1 MRILGIDPG
10 YATTGFG
17 ILEAGCG
24 SVQLL
29 NYGTITTPTTL
40 TFPERLVVLYDDMT
54 QLIET
59 VKPDA
64 VAVEELFWGHN
75 VTTGIGVSHGRGV
88 ILLAI
93 CKSGAPLFEYTPNQ
107 VKQAVVGYGGA
118 DKASGHGNDA
128 AHFED
133 GKGRAAGRRGGRDCH
148 CALPCAKFHLAS
160 GAERIPVMFYYLNGT
175 ITLLDA
181 NLAVVDCGGVG
192 YACHTTNYTLARLQ
206 LGKPA
211 KLFTYCNIKE
221 DAFDIFGFSTRE
233 ELNCFE
239 RLLGV
244 TGVGPKAALA
254 ILSVV
259 SPEQLTLAVMTQDDK
274 TITMAQGVGKK
285 LAQRI
290 ILELKDKLGASQLE
304 LNTAEFA
311 GAGVLARGSKAAEA
325 TAALVGLGYSQT
337 EAAAALKGIDI
348 ENLSIEDV
356 IRRALRA
363 AAQQ

>member
-1 MRILGIDPG
+1 
-10 YATTGFG
+10 
-17 ILEAGCG
+17 
-24 SVQLL
+24 
-29 NYGTITTPTTL
+29 
-40 TFPERLVVLYDDMT
+40 
-54 QLIET
+54 
-59 VKPDA
+59 
-64 VAVEELFWGHN
+64 
-75 VTTGIGVSHGRGV
+75 
-88 ILLAI
+88 
-93 CKSGAPLFEYTPNQ
+93 
-107 VKQAVVGYGGA
+107 
-118 DKASGHGNDA
+118 
-128 AHFED
+128 
-133 GKGRAAGRRGGRDCH
+133 
-148 CALPCAKFHLAS
+148 
-160 GAERIPVMFYYLNGT
+160 MFYYLNGT

-181 NLAVVDCGGVG
+181 NLCGCGLRRRGLCVSYNKL
-192 YACHTTNYTLARLQ
+192 YACPTPAGKACKTFHLLQHQGGCLRHLRLFHTRGT
-206 LGKPA
+206 
-211 KLFTYCNIKE
+211 
-221 DAFDIFGFSTRE
+221 
-233 ELNCFE
+233 ELLRAASRCDG
-239 RLLGV
+239 R
-244 TGVGPKAALA
+244 GPEGGAA

>member
-1 MRILGIDPG
+1 
-10 YATTGFG
+10 
-17 ILEAGCG
+17 
-24 SVQLL
+24 
-29 NYGTITTPTTL
+29 
-40 TFPERLVVLYDDMT
+40 
-54 QLIET
+54 
-59 VKPDA
+59 
-64 VAVEELFWGHN
+64 
-75 VTTGIGVSHGRGV
+75 
-88 ILLAI
+88 
-93 CKSGAPLFEYTPNQ
+93 
-107 VKQAVVGYGGA
+107 
-118 DKASGHGNDA
+118 
-128 AHFED
+128 
-133 GKGRAAGRRGGRDCH
+133 
-148 CALPCAKFHLAS
+148 
-160 GAERIPVMFYYLNGT
+160 MFYYLNGT

-206 LGKPA
+206 LGKPV

-290 ILELKDKLGASQLE
+290 
-304 LNTAEFA
+304 
-311 GAGVLARGSKAAEA
+311 ARGSKSAEA

-337 EAAAALKGIDI
+337 EAAAALKGIDL

>member
-1 MRILGIDPG
+1 MIAFLKGTMAGRSADTAFVDVNGVGFAVYMP
-10 YATTGFG
+10 ATD
-17 ILEAGCG
+17 IVKLPEAGAD
-24 SVQLL
+24 VALFTHL
-29 NYGTITTPTTL
+29 AVREDAMTLYGFL
-40 TFPERLVVLYDDMT
+40 SQEEHALFLRL
-54 QLIET
+54 
-59 VKPDA
+59 
-64 VAVEELFWGHN
+64 
-75 VTTGIGVSHGRGV
+75 IGVSG
-88 ILLAI
+88 I
-93 CKSGAPLFEYTPNQ
+93 
-107 VKQAVVGYGGA
+107 
-118 DKASGHGNDA
+118 
-128 AHFED
+128 
-133 GKGRAAGRRGGRDCH
+133 
-148 CALPCAKFHLAS
+148 
-160 GAERIPVMFYYLNGT
+160 
-175 ITLLDA
+175 
-181 NLAVVDCGGVG
+181 
-192 YACHTTNYTLARLQ
+192 
-206 LGKPA
+206 
-211 KLFTYCNIKE
+211 
-221 DAFDIFGFSTRE
+221 
-233 ELNCFE
+233 
-239 RLLGV
+239 
-244 TGVGPKAALA
+244 GPKAALA

>member
-1 MRILGIDPG
+1 
-10 YATTGFG
+10 
-17 ILEAGCG
+17 
-24 SVQLL
+24 
-29 NYGTITTPTTL
+29 
-40 TFPERLVVLYDDMT
+40 
-54 QLIET
+54 
-59 VKPDA
+59 
-64 VAVEELFWGHN
+64 
-75 VTTGIGVSHGRGV
+75 
-88 ILLAI
+88 
-93 CKSGAPLFEYTPNQ
+93 
-107 VKQAVVGYGGA
+107 
-118 DKASGHGNDA
+118 
-128 AHFED
+128 
-133 GKGRAAGRRGGRDCH
+133 
-148 CALPCAKFHLAS
+148 
-160 GAERIPVMFYYLNGT
+160 MFYYLNGT
-175 ITLLDA
+175 VTVLDTG
-181 NLAVVDCGGVG
+181 LAVIDCGGVG
-192 YACHTTNYTLARLQ
+192 YKCYTSNYTLAQLQ
-206 LGKPA
+206 LGKQA
-211 KLFTYCNIKE
+211 KLFTYCNIRE
-221 DAFDIFGFSTRE
+221 DAFDIFGFSSRE
-233 ELNCFE
+233 ELRCFE
-239 RLLGV
+239 LLLTV
-244 TGVGPKAALA
+244 SGVGTKAALA

>member
-1 MRILGIDPG
+1 
-10 YATTGFG
+10 
-17 ILEAGCG
+17 
-24 SVQLL
+24 
-29 NYGTITTPTTL
+29 
-40 TFPERLVVLYDDMT
+40 
-54 QLIET
+54 
-59 VKPDA
+59 
-64 VAVEELFWGHN
+64 
-75 VTTGIGVSHGRGV
+75 
-88 ILLAI
+88 
-93 CKSGAPLFEYTPNQ
+93 
-107 VKQAVVGYGGA
+107 
-118 DKASGHGNDA
+118 
-128 AHFED
+128 
-133 GKGRAAGRRGGRDCH
+133 
-148 CALPCAKFHLAS
+148 
-160 GAERIPVMFYYLNGT
+160 MFYYLNGT

-221 DAFDIFGFSTRE
+221 DAFDIFGFFTRE

-259 SPEQLTLAVMTQDDK
+259 SPEQLTLAV
-274 TITMAQGVGKK
+274 MAQGVGKK

>member
-40 TFPERLVVLYDDMT
+40 TLPERLVVLYDDMT

-118 DKASGHGNDA
+118 DKHQVM
-128 AHFED
+128 EMT
-133 GKGRAAGRRGGRDCH
+133 RRI
-148 CALPCAKFHLAS
+148 LKM
-160 GAERIPVMFYYLNGT
+160 EK
-175 ITLLDA
+175 
-181 NLAVVDCGGVG
+181 VVDCGGVG

-221 DAFDIFGFSTRE
+221 DAFDIFGFFTRE

>member
-1 MRILGIDPG
+1 MIAFLKGTMAGRGADTAFVDVNGVGFAVYMP
-10 YATTGFG
+10 ATD
-17 ILEAGCG
+17 IVKLPEAGAD
-24 SVQLL
+24 VALFTHL
-29 NYGTITTPTTL
+29 AVREDAMTLYGFL
-40 TFPERLVVLYDDMT
+40 SQEEHALFLRL
-54 QLIET
+54 
-59 VKPDA
+59 
-64 VAVEELFWGHN
+64 
-75 VTTGIGVSHGRGV
+75 IGVSG
-88 ILLAI
+88 I
-93 CKSGAPLFEYTPNQ
+93 
-107 VKQAVVGYGGA
+107 
-118 DKASGHGNDA
+118 
-128 AHFED
+128 
-133 GKGRAAGRRGGRDCH
+133 
-148 CALPCAKFHLAS
+148 
-160 GAERIPVMFYYLNGT
+160 
-175 ITLLDA
+175 
-181 NLAVVDCGGVG
+181 
-192 YACHTTNYTLARLQ
+192 
-206 LGKPA
+206 
-211 KLFTYCNIKE
+211 
-221 DAFDIFGFSTRE
+221 
-233 ELNCFE
+233 
-239 RLLGV
+239 
-244 TGVGPKAALA
+244 GPKAALA